1 MTTQNFKL
9 SQEQRDR
16 LLQEIGNLLKE
27 RGTLQQSLREQH
39 SKATTANEEL
49 FLELLEVVD
58 TLEFLLNYVAN
69 HEPSPQSWERLP
81 KSLASIEKKLLML
94 LERRQVNSIDY
105 SATQPD
111 FTLCRVVDREV
122 RSDLENQTIT
132 KVVRRGFRLGNKL
145 LRPIEVITSKTE

>member
-1 MTTQNFKL
+1 MSTQIFKL

-27 RGTLQQSLREQH
+27 RGVLQQSVREQQV
-39 SKATTANEEL
+39 KATTASEEL

-81 KSLASIEKKLLML
+81 KSLASIEKKLLMI
-94 LERRQVNSIDY
+94 LERRQVNSIEF

>member
-1 MTTQNFKL
+1 M
-9 SQEQRDR
+9 
-16 LLQEIGNLLKE
+16 
-27 RGTLQQSLREQH
+27 
-39 SKATTANEEL
+39 
-49 FLELLEVVD
+49 
-58 TLEFLLNYVAN
+58 AN

-81 KSLASIEKKLLML
+81 KSLASIEKKLLMI
-94 LERRQVNSIDY
+94 LERRQVNSIEF

-122 RSDLENQTIT
+122 CSDLENQTIT

>member
-1 MTTQNFKL
+1 MTTQIFKL
-9 SQEQRDR
+9 SHEQRDR
-16 LLQEIGNLLKE
+16 LLQEVGNLLKE
-27 RGTLQQSLREQH
+27 RGVLQQSVREQQA
-39 SKATTANEEL
+39 KTTTANEEL

-81 KSLASIEKKLLML
+81 KSLASIEKKLLMI
-94 LERRQVNSIDY
+94 LERRQVNSIDF

-145 LRPIEVITSKTE
+145 LRPIEVITSKTS